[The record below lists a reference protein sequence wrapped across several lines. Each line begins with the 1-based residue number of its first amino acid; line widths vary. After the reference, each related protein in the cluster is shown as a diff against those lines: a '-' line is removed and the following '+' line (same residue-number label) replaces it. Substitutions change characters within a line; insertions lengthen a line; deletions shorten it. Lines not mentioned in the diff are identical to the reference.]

1 LQNPREPDEANEMHT
16 DTVEK
21 ITAAIVGL
29 LCLAAWLT
37 AVLYFSF
44 TMEF

>member
-1 LQNPREPDEANEMHT
+1 MKTAIAMRMTAVKN
-16 DTVEK
+16 

-29 LCLAAWLT
+29 LCAAAWLS
-37 AVLYFSF
+37 AVLYFWF

>member
-1 LQNPREPDEANEMHT
+1 MKLANGMHT
-16 DTVEK
+16 NAVEK

-29 LCLAAWLT
+29 LCMAAWLT

>member
-1 LQNPREPDEANEMHT
+1 MKTAIGMRMTAVKQ
-16 DTVEK
+16 
-21 ITAAIVGL
+21 ITAAIVGVV
-29 LCLAAWLT
+29 CAAAWLT

>member
-1 LQNPREPDEANEMHT
+1 MKTAIAMRMTAVKQ
-16 DTVEK
+16 
-21 ITAAIVGL
+21 ITAAILGL
-29 LCLAAWLT
+29 LCAAAWLT

>member
-1 LQNPREPDEANEMHT
+1 MNNAIAMRMTA
-16 DTVEK
+16 VKK
-21 ITAAIVGL
+21 ITATILGL
-29 LCLAAWLT
+29 LCAAAWLS